1 MIWWILLILFVW
13 LLITLLFAPLKLS
26 LSTADNFYFVS
37 WGGVLKASATV
48 LHDDIE
54 LRFHLFGW
62 SKGLSLMQMAAGYK
76 RKKSIPEKV
85 ADQVVK
91 TTKKRVPTNII
102 LAFLKSFK
110 VRQFYV
116 NVDWGSVYWNA
127 WLYPLGEIFYK
138 ENIYITTNFSGKT
151 DIEVV
156 IVNRPAHMVW
166 AVLKSFINNKKS

>member
-1 MIWWILLILFVW
+1 MFWLILLILFVW

-62 SKGLSLMQMAAGYK
+62 SKGLSLMKMAAGYK

-91 TTKKRVPTNII
+91 TTPFQQLQSGLRY
-102 LAFLKSFK
+102 
-110 VRQFYV
+110 QF
-116 NVDWGSVYWNA
+116 
-127 WLYPLGEIFYK
+127 F
-138 ENIYITTNFSGKT
+138 
-151 DIEVV
+151 
-156 IVNRPAHMVW
+156 
-166 AVLKSFINNKKS
+166 